1 MGAALGFDPALLRS
15 IAERVGTPTY
25 IYSANLIRAQYH
37 ALHDAL
43 KDVPHR
49 ICYSVKANG
58 NIGVLQVLRQLGAG
72 ADIVSAGEL
81 KRALAAG
88 FNAGSVVFSGVGK
101 TAAELEEAIRS
112 GVGFL
117 NVESTSELEAVQTA
131 AKRVGKKAS
140 IGIRVN
146 PDVAADSAG
155 PTTTSARPAPTSSP
169 RRWRR
174 PSRQRSLP

>member
-15 IAERVGTPTY
+15 IADRVGTPAY
-25 IYSANLIRAQYH
+25 VCSANLIRAQYH

-88 FNAGSVVFSGVGK
+88 FDPGSVVFSGVGK
-101 TAAELEEAIRS
+101 TAAALEAAIRAGGGMCDVEDT
-112 GVGFL
+112 GVR
-117 NVESTSELEAVQTA
+117 EA
-131 AKRVGKKAS
+131 
-140 IGIRVN
+140 
-146 PDVAADSAG
+146 
-155 PTTTSARPAPTSSP
+155 
-169 RRWRR
+169 
-174 PSRQRSLP
+174 

>member
-25 IYSANLIRAQYH
+25 VYSANLIRAQYH

-58 NIGVLQVLRQLGAG
+58 NIGVLKVLKSLGAG
-72 ADIVSAGEL
+72 ADIVSVGEL
-81 KRALAAG
+81 RRALAAG
-88 FNAGSVVFSGVGK
+88 FDADSIVFSGVGK
-101 TAAELEEAIRS
+101 TAPELEEAIRA

-117 NVESTSELEAVQTA
+117 NSESSAELDAVIA
-131 AKRVGKKAS
+131 VARRLKKLARV
-140 IGIRVN
+140 RVPVN
-146 PDVAADSAG
+146 PDVA
-155 PTTTSARPAPTSSP
+155 TE
-169 RRWRR
+169 
-174 PSRQRSLP
+174 